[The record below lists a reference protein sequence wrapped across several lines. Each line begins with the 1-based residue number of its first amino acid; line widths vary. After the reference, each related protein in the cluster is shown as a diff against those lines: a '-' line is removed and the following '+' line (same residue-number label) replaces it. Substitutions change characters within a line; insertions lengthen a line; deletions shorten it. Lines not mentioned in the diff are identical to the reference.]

1 MVRVPCRSQKQGVLN
16 GFLRKNAP
24 FSADFKFDR
33 VRETAKFPKIPFRYG
48 DLVRLGGNALL
59 SHPFFSSFPVISG
72 IQDRLTG
79 NFSEKQ
85 RSKICNS
92 G

>member
-24 FSADFKFDR
+24 FSADFRFDR
-33 VRETAKFPKIPFRYG
+33 VRETAKFPKIPFGYG
-48 DLVRLGGNALL
+48 DLVRLYRNAALL
-59 SHPFFSSFPVISG
+59 PCFTPTFPVISG
-72 IQDRLTG
+72 IQDRQTG
-79 NFSEKQ
+79 NFPEKQ
-85 RSKICNS
+85 RSEIYNS

>member
-16 GFLRKNAP
+16 GFLCKNAP
-24 FSADFKFDR
+24 FSADFRFDR
-33 VRETAKFPKIPFRYG
+33 VCETAKSKNLHSDTAIWFVWVEMRSFHTRFT
-48 DLVRLGGNALL
+48 LT
-59 SHPFFSSFPVISG
+59 FPVISG

-85 RSKICNS
+85 RSQICNS

>member
-1 MVRVPCRSQKQGVLN
+1 MVRVPCRSQKQGVFTD
-16 GFLRKNAP
+16 FLRENPP
-24 FSADFKFDR
+24 FSADFRFDR
-33 VRETAKFPKIPFRYG
+33 VRETAKFPKIPFGCG

-59 SHPFFSSFPVISG
+59 PHPFFSPFPVISG
-72 IQDRLTG
+72 IRDRQTG

-85 RSKICNS
+85 RSEICNS

>member
-1 MVRVPCRSQKQGVLN
+1 MVRVPCRSQKQGVFTD
-16 GFLRKNAP
+16 FLRKNPP
-24 FSADFKFDR
+24 FSADFRFAR
-33 VRETAKFPKIPFRYG
+33 VRKTAKSKKLTFRYG

-59 SHPFFSSFPVISG
+59 PHPFFSPFPVISG
-72 IQDRLTG
+72 IQDRQTG

-85 RSKICNS
+85 RSEICNS